1 MNALSSCDASDPWVR
16 DHMSIV
22 WVIADRCGRRVVCG
36 WLSLILFAGMYIA
49 HPGPCTQS
57 LVDCLTTY
65 LSNLVNLIRGFAD
78 AFFICVSLVVYRF
91 VLV

>member
-49 HPGPCTQS
+49 TARTVHTIVGGLLKDILVKPC
-57 LVDCLTTY
+57 
-65 LSNLVNLIRGFAD
+65 
-78 AFFICVSLVVYRF
+78 
-91 VLV
+91 